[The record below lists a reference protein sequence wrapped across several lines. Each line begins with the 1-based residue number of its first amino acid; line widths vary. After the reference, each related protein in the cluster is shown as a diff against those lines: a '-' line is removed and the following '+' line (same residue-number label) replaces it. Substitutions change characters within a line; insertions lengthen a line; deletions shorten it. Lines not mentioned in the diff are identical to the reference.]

1 VAKSKSSAATTS
13 TETKEENAAV
23 RYFRETR
30 AELRKVTWPTRDEA
44 KNLTIIIVIVT
55 VAMAL
60 FLGLFDYIFQITAS
74 GIVLGDPL
82 LLGIGL
88 VLFVAVAAAYYF
100 NGTQE

>member
-1 VAKSKSSAATTS
+1 
-13 TETKEENAAV
+13 
-23 RYFRETR
+23 
-30 AELRKVTWPTRDEA
+30 
-44 KNLTIIIVIVT
+44 
-55 VAMAL
+55 MAL